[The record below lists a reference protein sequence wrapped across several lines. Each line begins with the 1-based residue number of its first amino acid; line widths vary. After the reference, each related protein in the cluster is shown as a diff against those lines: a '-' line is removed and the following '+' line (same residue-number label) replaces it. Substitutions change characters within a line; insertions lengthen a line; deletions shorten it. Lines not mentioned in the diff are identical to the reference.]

1 MMFFKCYKKLIHRIF
16 LIFCINVHW
25 HEGLILTSVI
35 LKFLG
40 QKVVRNGPRAK
51 SWEINAW
58 NFLIF
63 FIDKQ
68 QYKDLNLTVM
78 SQIPKRF
85 FFLKFYNKLM
95 HWTSI
100 IFGMRYEVKTASR
113 LEIDWTYFD
122 KILALGY
129 VRQKGPEF
137 IGLDLFCNQF
147 LTLKVIQVF
156 NCTLHE
162 NHFSYL
168 YLWVQCHVLLFPFVL
183 RQ

>member
-1 MMFFKCYKKLIHRIF
+1 MAWRFNIDFSYFKVFGPKSGPKWAQSKVMRNQCMELPDFFHRQTAVQRLKLNCDEPDSKKI
-16 LIFCINVHW
+16 
-25 HEGLILTSVI
+25 
-35 LKFLG
+35 
-40 QKVVRNGPRAK
+40 
-51 SWEINAW
+51 
-58 NFLIF
+58 
-63 FIDKQ
+63 
-68 QYKDLNLTVM
+68 
-78 SQIPKRF
+78 